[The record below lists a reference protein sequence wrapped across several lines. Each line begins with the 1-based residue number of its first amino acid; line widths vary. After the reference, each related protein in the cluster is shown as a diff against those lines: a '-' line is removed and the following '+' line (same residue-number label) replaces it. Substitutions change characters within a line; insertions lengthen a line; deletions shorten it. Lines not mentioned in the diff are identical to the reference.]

1 MWRWTMYID
10 THFSVSSPSQGQSQG
25 VVCIITPRKRVFLT
39 KTIKWHC
46 APKHQCALQLTVVW
60 SQRSKRATTTPWL
73 VLYYLLHVHDQ
84 RPWRQPARSSS
95 KCSPHSLSIF
105 LPRPR
110 KLPQECCLYVVGK
123 NGAKTTIFQPV
134 GSRNLINGFSYWR
147 RRSLTGGL
155 YNNIFRINSYSRLR
169 KGIFRTVNW
178 CPFELLVKSTLEYVT
193 YSAHTNKGRR

>member
-1 MWRWTMYID
+1 MPLNTSVPCSSLWSGPNEVNAQRLRRGWCSTTCFMYM
-10 THFSVSSPSQGQSQG
+10 
-25 VVCIITPRKRVFLT
+25 T
-39 KTIKWHC
+39 KD
-46 APKHQCALQLTVVW
+46 
-60 SQRSKRATTTPWL
+60 
-73 VLYYLLHVHDQ
+73 HDVNL
-84 RPWRQPARSSS
+84 REAA